1 VRRLKAAALT
11 CLLLAGCSTATS
23 KAPSTEILV
32 FAAASLTESF
42 GAIGEAFHQ
51 AYPAIS
57 VTFNFGP
64 SDGLANQ
71 IGEGGPADVFASAS
85 PPWMDAVAKRPGVSD
100 RATFARN
107 QLVVLVPA
115 SNPAKI
121 ERFSDIAKPGV
132 KLVLAAASVP
142 AGAYAREALDNAG
155 LLPAATRNV
164 VSNEEDVKGVV
175 GKITLGEADAGIA
188 YATDLTQAIRDR
200 VTAVEI
206 PEEWNV
212 VATDPIA
219 VVASS
224 RHAVQARAFVRY
236 VLGPGRLILER
247 FGFLSP

>member
-1 VRRLKAAALT
+1 VRRLTAAALT
-11 CLLLAGCSTATS
+11 SLLLAGCSAARSTES
-23 KAPSTEILV
+23 STEILV

-42 GAIGEAFHQ
+42 RAIGEAFHQ

-57 VTFNFGP
+57 VRFNLGP
-64 SDGLANQ
+64 SDGLATQ

-85 PPWMDAVAKRPGVSD
+85 PKWMDAVSKGTGVND

-107 QLVVLVPA
+107 ELVVLVPA

-121 ERFSDIAKPGV
+121 ERFSDVANPGV
-132 KLVLAAASVP
+132 KLVLAAATVP
-142 AGAYAREALDNAG
+142 VGAYARQALADAG
-155 LLPAATRNV
+155 LLRAATRNV

-212 VATDPIA
+212 VAAYPIA

-224 RHAVQARAFVRY
+224 RHAAQARTFVRY